1 MWEFIAYNKMVE
13 VPLSKELP
21 GKFDF
26 KKNIVDENYT
36 SYSISL
42 KKILKTKN
50 NWRPTPKSGKS
61 VYSKGYRCPKY

>member
-1 MWEFIAYNKMVE
+1 MVE

-50 NWRPTPKSGKS
+50 N
-61 VYSKGYRCPKY
+61 